1 MPAKNRDLH
10 GNAPDESGA
19 ALLLI
24 DVINHFDYPGGRAL
38 ARHALPM
45 ARRLAVLK
53 QRARR
58 AGIPAIYVN
67 DNFGRW
73 RSDFRGLVER
83 CRTPGAPSR
92 PIVEL
97 LTPAEEDYFVLKPK
111 HSGFYATALE
121 TLLHY
126 LGAET
131 LVLTGLTADLCVF
144 FTASD
149 AFLRDFRI
157 LVPRDCVA
165 SIDPDEKTRALHRM
179 AKALNVDVRASAR
192 LDLAALARRSSRR
205 RGRTTGESTEWK
217 FRGRPGRRVL

>member
-1 MPAKNRDLH
+1 
-10 GNAPDESGA
+10 
-19 ALLLI
+19 
-24 DVINHFDYPGGRAL
+24 
-38 ARHALPM
+38 M
-45 ARRLAVLK
+45 ARRLAALK

-73 RSDFRGLVER
+73 RSDFRGLVEH
-83 CRTPGAPSR
+83 CRTPGTPSR
-92 PIVEL
+92 PVVEL
-97 LTPAEEDYFVLKPK
+97 LAPAEDDYSVLKPK

-131 LVLTGLTADLCVF
+131 VILTGLTADLCVF

-157 LVPRDCVA
+157 FVPRDCVA
-165 SIDPDEKTRALHRM
+165 SIDPREKTRALRRM
-179 AKALNVDVRASAR
+179 AKVLEVDVRASAG

-205 RGRTTGESTEWK
+205 AGRKAG
-217 FRGRPGRRVL
+217 